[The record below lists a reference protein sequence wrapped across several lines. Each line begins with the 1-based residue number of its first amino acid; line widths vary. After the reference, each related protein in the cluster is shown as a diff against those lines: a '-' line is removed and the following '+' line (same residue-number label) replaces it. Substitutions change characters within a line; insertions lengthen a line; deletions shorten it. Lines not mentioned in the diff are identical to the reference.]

1 MKWEIFSDAGKSKIH
16 QAVKIAIVFNKNGTT
31 FVENFAHIFSS
42 FLLLLLFLMTQN
54 FETFLAFVV
63 RIVIAKERKGGN
75 LNKTTALRLSKLSL
89 WKRNICFIANRG
101 LCLQEQILYYYF
113 ITKHLTNYI
122 KVLNYFR
129 RLGDTSWKVP

>member
-16 QAVKIAIVFNKNGTT
+16 QAVKIAIAFNKNGTT

-101 LCLQEQILYYYF
+101 VFAKNTVILFHNKTLDKLY
-113 ITKHLTNYI
+113 KSSKL
-122 KVLNYFR
+122 L
-129 RLGDTSWKVP
+129 

>member
-101 LCLQEQILYYYF
+101 VFARKNTVLLFHNKTLDKLY
-113 ITKHLTNYI
+113 KGSKL
-122 KVLNYFR
+122 L
-129 RLGDTSWKVP
+129 

>member
-101 LCLQEQILYYYF
+101 LFARKILYCYF

-129 RLGDTSWKVP
+129 RLGDASWKVP

>member
-1 MKWEIFSDAGKSKIH
+1 
-16 QAVKIAIVFNKNGTT
+16 
-31 FVENFAHIFSS
+31 
-42 FLLLLLFLMTQN
+42 MTQN

-101 LCLQEQILYYYF
+101 VFARKNTVLLFHNKTLDKLYKSSKLPQGGWEIHHGKFHESHAFSF
-113 ITKHLTNYI
+113 IFISCFLPI
-122 KVLNYFR
+122 CFVS
-129 RLGDTSWKVP
+129 RLK